1 MSADQTAALSK
12 ETRFWDRTAPRYAK
26 SPVRDQAAYEH
37 TLDRVAHYL
46 SPEHQVLELGCGT
59 GTTAVHLAPKAAHI
73 TATDLSSAMIEIGKS
88 RAKDAGVQNISFE
101 ACAPATAPK
110 GPFDVVMGFNLL
122 HLIPDI
128 DAALS
133 EIAERVPTGELFIS
147 KTPCLAQGGGVGIKL
162 MLALALPVMQLFGR
176 APAVVHQLN
185 VAELETA
192 VEAAGFEIIETG
204 NFPARPTSRFLVA
217 RRR

>member
-1 MSADQTAALSK
+1 MTADQTVALSK
-12 ETRFWDRTAPRYAK
+12 ETQFWDRIAPRYAK

-46 SPEHQVLELGCGT
+46 RPEHQVLELGCGT
-59 GTTAVHLAPKAAHI
+59 GTTAVHLAPKAAHV

-88 RAKDAGVQNISFE
+88 RAKEADVQNISFQ
-101 ACAPATAPK
+101 ACAPETAPK

-128 DAALS
+128 DAALT
-133 EIAERVPTGELFIS
+133 EIAARVPPGGLFIS
-147 KTPCLAQGGGVGIKL
+147 KTPCLAQGGGLGMQL
-162 MLALALPVMQLFGR
+162 MLALALPLMQLFGR
-176 APAVVHQLN
+176 APAVVHRLG
-185 VAELETA
+185 VTELETA